1 MQDGCFAD
9 KAHGV
14 SPRMGVHL
22 GRSYPGSPGG
32 GGGPPVATR
41 RSCLIYS
48 RLVTQVPS
56 VADPERVP
64 RVKQTSTALLKIFSD
79 YHAAFRSVTR
89 EARAWFE
96 SRDWVEAQQGASRRL
111 DLYSTYVQKAI
122 DAARRQMGP
131 DCTDREVWRDLKSA
145 YAQLIADRADEE
157 IAETFFNSISRSVLG
172 TVGVDADTEF
182 QWFDIEILP
191 TGDELPV
198 YRSFHRLYD
207 TRGVIR
213 EALVSYT
220 FKTPWRDLEGDVV
233 RVAHVLDEHL
243 KRTWAF
249 NTFDVIEVA
258 EPVFYRAK
266 GAYLVGRVRRGVRV
280 IPFVLPL
287 LSCPEGIVVDALL
300 LDENDV
306 SVVFSLTR
314 SYFFVE
320 AVRPIELIGFIRSI
334 LPMKLSAELYTA
346 LGYPKHG
353 KTVRYRHLAR
363 HLKDRATDKFVHARG
378 DKGMVM
384 ICFTLPSYEAV
395 FKIIRDRFAFPK
407 DTTRAEVKGK
417 YHLVYRHDRVGRL
430 IDAQEFERLRF
441 DRYLF
446 TSDVL
451 DELAEEAKDTVTI
464 LDDEV
469 IIEHLYVE
477 RRLVPLNLYVRE
489 VGRERAT
496 AAVIDYGQAVKD
508 LAAVNIFPG
517 DLLVKNFGVTRLGR
531 VVFYDFD
538 EVCLLSQIRFRALPV
553 SDDPYGPEESM
564 FVADDHDVFPEEF
577 ANFMWWD
584 GPLKDAMLEHH
595 ADLFT
600 VAWWRRTQRDAQAK
614 VFPEYFAYPKS
625 RRFIVRDADGRE
637 P

>member
-1 MQDGCFAD
+1 MAR
-9 KAHGV
+9 A
-14 SPRMGVHL
+14 
-22 GRSYPGSPGG
+22 
-32 GGGPPVATR
+32 
-41 RSCLIYS
+41 
-48 RLVTQVPS
+48 PS
-56 VADPERVP
+56 AADPERVP

-79 YHAAFRSVTR
+79 YHAAFRGITR

-96 SRDWVEAQQGASRRL
+96 ARDWVAAQHGAARRL
-111 DLYSTYVQKAI
+111 DLYSSYVRKALEV
-122 DAARRQMGP
+122 ARRRLGS
-131 DCTDREVWRDLKSA
+131 DYETREAWHDVKLA
-145 YAQLIADRADEE
+145 FAQLIADRADEE
-157 IAETFFNSISRSVLG
+157 IAETFFNSVSRSVLG
-172 TVGVDADTEF
+172 TVGVDSDTEF

-191 TGDELPV
+191 TGDEMPV

-207 TRGVIR
+207 THGVVR

-220 FKTPWRDLEGDVV
+220 FETPWRDLDGDVL
-233 RVAHVLDEHL
+233 RVARVLDEHL
-243 KRTWAF
+243 SRTWAF
-249 NTFDVIEVA
+249 NTFDAIELA

-266 GAYLVGRVRRGVRV
+266 GAYLVGRVRRGIRV

-287 LSCPEGIVVDALL
+287 LSRPGGIVVDALL

-334 LPMKLSAELYTA
+334 LPMKLSSELYTA

-363 HLKDRATDKFVHARG
+363 HLNDRATDRFVHARG

-407 DTTRAEVKGK
+407 DTTRAEVKAK

-446 TSDVL
+446 TSEVL
-451 DELAEEAKDTVTI
+451 DELAEEAKETVTI
-464 LDDEV
+464 LEDEV
-469 IIEHLYVE
+469 IIEHLYLE
-477 RRLVPLNLYVRE
+477 RRLVPLNLYVRV
-489 VGRERAT
+489 VGQERAK
-496 AAVIDYGQAVKD
+496 AAVIDYGWAVKD
-508 LAAVNIFPG
+508 LAAINIFPG

-538 EVCLLSQIRFRALPV
+538 EVCMLSQIRFRALPV
-553 SDDPYGPEESM
+553 SDDPYGFGESAL
-564 FVADDHDVFPEEF
+564 VADDRDVFPEEF
-577 ANFMWWD
+577 ANFMWWE
-584 GPLKDAMLEHH
+584 GPLKDAMLEYH

-600 VAWWRRTQRDAQAK
+600 VAWWRRTQREALAN
-614 VFPEYFAYPKS
+614 VFPDYFAYPS
-625 RRFIVRDADGRE
+625 YRRFAADRVDRE
-637 P
+637 DP

>member
-1 MQDGCFAD
+1 M
-9 KAHGV
+9 
-14 SPRMGVHL
+14 
-22 GRSYPGSPGG
+22 
-32 GGGPPVATR
+32 
-41 RSCLIYS
+41 
-48 RLVTQVPS
+48 
-56 VADPERVP
+56 P
-64 RVKQTSTALLKIFSD
+64 RVKQTSTTLLSIFSD
-79 YHAAFRSVTR
+79 YHAAFRAVTQ

-96 SRDWVEAQQGASRRL
+96 TRDWLAAQEGATRRL
-111 DLYSTYVQKAI
+111 DLYAAFVKKAI
-122 DAARRQMGP
+122 EGARRQLGP
-131 DCTDREVWRDLKSA
+131 DFRERETWHQVKVA
-145 YAQLIADRADEE
+145 FAQLIADRADEE
-157 IAETFFNSISRSVLG
+157 IAETFFNSVSRSVLG

-207 TRGVIR
+207 TLGVVR
-213 EALVSYT
+213 EALVGYSFRT
-220 FKTPWRDLEGDVV
+220 LWRDLEGDAR
-233 RVAHVLDEHL
+233 RVAQVLDDHL
-243 KRTWAF
+243 AQTWSF
-249 NTFDVIEVA
+249 NTFDAIELA

-266 GAYLVGRVRRGVRV
+266 GAYLVGRVRRGIRV
-280 IPFVLPL
+280 IPFVLAL
-287 LSCPEGIVVDALL
+287 LSRPEGIVVDALL
-300 LDENDV
+300 IDENDV

-353 KTVRYRHLAR
+353 KTVRYRHLSR
-363 HLKDRATDKFVHARG
+363 HLKNRATDKFIQARG

-384 ICFTLPSYEAV
+384 ICFTLPSYDAV

-407 DTTRAEVKGK
+407 DTTRAEVKAK

-446 TSDVL
+446 TPEVL
-451 DELAEEAKDTVTI
+451 DELAEEAAETVTI

-469 IIEHLYVE
+469 IIEQLYVE

-489 VGRERAT
+489 VGPDKAK
-496 AAVIDYGQAVKD
+496 AAVVDYGQALKD

-538 EVCLLSQIRFRALPV
+538 EVCLLSQIRFRSLPV
-553 SDDPYGPEESM
+553 SDDLYGTEEPTL
-564 FVADDHDVFPEEF
+564 VADELDVFPEEF

-584 GPLKDAMLEHH
+584 GPLKDAMIEHH
-595 ADLFT
+595 SDLFT
-600 VAWWRRTQRDAQAK
+600 VAWWRQTQRDAQAK
-614 VFPEYFAYPKS
+614 VFREYFAYPEA
-625 RRFIVRDADGRE
+625 RRFRS
-637 P
+637 